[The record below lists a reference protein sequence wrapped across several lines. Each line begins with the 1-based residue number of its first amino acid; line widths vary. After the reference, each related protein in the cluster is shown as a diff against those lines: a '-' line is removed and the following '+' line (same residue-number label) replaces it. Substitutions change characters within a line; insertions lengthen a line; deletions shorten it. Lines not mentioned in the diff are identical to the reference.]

1 MPTLLLMWGLIRG
14 PLWKIQ
20 GCVWHTG
27 NAGKHSPPL
36 TFISLQ
42 PLRWREIIIIHPLRC
57 CLTCGCYSVQF
68 RCSGM
73 SDSLR
78 PHGLQHTRL
87 RCPWPTPT
95 LCSNSRPLSRWC
107 QPTISSS
114 VVPFSSNLQSSPA
127 SRSFLVSQFFAL
139 GGQRIGVSA
148 SASVLPMNI
157 QDWFPLGWTSWISLL
172 SKGLSGVFSNTT
184 VQKHQFFTTQLSL

>member
-1 MPTLLLMWGLIRG
+1 MQWAGEEGGSVAMVPGSDMRFSFSSDAGSWETCSRSHTDSVGVMPTLLLMWGLIRG

-87 RCPWPTPT
+87 RCPSPSPRA
-95 LCSNSRPLSRWC
+95 CSNSCYR
-107 QPTISSS
+107 
-114 VVPFSSNLQSSPA
+114 
-127 SRSFLVSQFFAL
+127 VSDA
-139 GGQRIGVSA
+139 
-148 SASVLPMNI
+148 
-157 QDWFPLGWTSWISLL
+157 T
-172 SKGLSGVFSNTT
+172 
-184 VQKHQFFTTQLSL
+184 